1 MGRYHGATPQG
12 MCPEDSSS
20 SLRKGEIYKA
30 TYRGFYSVRQE
41 QFLTDKER
49 GPDGEFGPDWGE
61 VIELE
66 EENWCFRLAKHRP
79 WLLDFLDTHPQCVSP
94 AFRQQELRNALN
106 KLSGDLSISR
116 PKSRLSWESSFPSIP
131 PA

>member
-1 MGRYHGATPQG
+1 

-66 EENWCFRLAKHRP
+66 EENWQLS
-79 WLLDFLDTHPQCVSP
+79 VSQASAVAP
-94 AFRQQELRNALN
+94 
-106 KLSGDLSISR
+106 
-116 PKSRLSWESSFPSIP
+116 RLS
-131 PA
+131 